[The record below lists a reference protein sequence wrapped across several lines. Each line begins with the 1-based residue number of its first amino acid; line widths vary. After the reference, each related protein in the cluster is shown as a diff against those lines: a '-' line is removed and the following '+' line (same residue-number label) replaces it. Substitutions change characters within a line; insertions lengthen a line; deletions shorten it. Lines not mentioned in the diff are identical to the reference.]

1 MGVIARKNLPT
12 KFPPEGKRGLDQN
25 VFPASFVPLDL
36 RGIYIGRTKMVFNDG
51 NRSFRVGD
59 KQVQAIPEALH
70 VDDPPAF
77 PRLQLKDRISF
88 SEMLGSQFQALCL
101 NGVSQLRWSS
111 CVVKHSFVHEG
122 HTMAP
127 FCFVKIRSCHNYGK
141 AICREMGEHVPKLAP
156 RYRIDARRWFIQENH
171 ARLRDQ
177 CTSKPELLFQALL
190 R

>member
-1 MGVIARKNLPT
+1 
-12 KFPPEGKRGLDQN
+12 
-25 VFPASFVPLDL
+25 
-36 RGIYIGRTKMVFNDG
+36 
-51 NRSFRVGD
+51 
-59 KQVQAIPEALH
+59 
-70 VDDPPAF
+70 
-77 PRLQLKDRISF
+77 LQLKDRFSF

-156 RYRIDARRWFIQENH
+156 RYRIDACRRFIQEKN

-177 CTSKPELLFQALL
+177 CTDKRELLLHATA
-190 R
+190 